1 MFAITEYQIFKGL
14 GTAFECTGVVKKGVK
29 YDCALLAVDTI

>member
-14 GTAFECTGVVKKGVK
+14 GTAFECTGAVKKGVK